1 VDCLRL
7 LFIRLS
13 ALGDIVH
20 SLPAA
25 HFIKNRLPEARLT
38 WLVEAPGV
46 ELLKDNPAVDE
57 IVVFPKGAWLSE
69 IANPA
74 KWWSVASRTGR
85 FMTDLRERRFDMS
98 VDLQG
103 LLKSAIPGYMSGAR
117 FRVGFAG
124 TRECSSALYSH
135 RLDVGDYFA
144 DSVHVV
150 EHNLSLARFAVDL
163 FGGTAGG
170 ADVES
175 GAAPSDSFAEMK
187 FPLPVTGEETVT
199 RVDALLA
206 GAGSELAVLIPGTT
220 WASKIWPRERFLELS
235 LLLEKRYGL
244 TSLLVGGPSEKKTN
258 EQIARALRE
267 NDPRFPVLDLT
278 GETSLTDLIEIYRR
292 SRLVVGLDTGPLHLA
307 AATEIPLVVGVF
319 GSTPWRRNGP
329 FGIRAHSVSLALDCQ
344 PCFERTCPLG
354 TLACLE
360 ELSASRVMERIE
372 ELL

>member
-1 VDCLRL
+1 MRL

-25 HFIKNRLPEARLT
+25 HLIKSRLPEARLT

-46 ELLKDNPAVDE
+46 ELLKNNPAVDE

-74 KWWSVASRTGR
+74 KWWSVAAQTGR
-85 FMTDLRERRFDMS
+85 FTADLRERRFDMS

-103 LLKSAIPGYMSGAR
+103 LLKSAVPGYISGAR

-144 DSVHVV
+144 DAVHVV
-150 EHNLSLARFAVDL
+150 EHNLALARFAVDV
-163 FGGTAGG
+163 FSGTAGG

-175 GAAPSDSFAEMK
+175 GAAHSDSRDETR
-187 FPLPVTGEETVT
+187 FPLPAPGQEAVT

-206 GAGSELAVLIPGTT
+206 GVESEPAVLITGTT
-220 WASKIWPRERFLELS
+220 WDSKIWPGERFVELALMLE
-235 LLLEKRYGL
+235 EKYGL
-244 TSLLVGGPSEKKTN
+244 TSLLVGGTPEREAN
-258 EQIARALRE
+258 EQIVRALRE
-267 NDPRFPVLDLT
+267 RDRQFPVIDLT
-278 GETSLTDLIEIYRR
+278 GQTSLSDLIEIYRR

-329 FGIRAHSVSLALDCQ
+329 FGSRAHSVSLALDCQ

-354 TLACLE
+354 TRACLE
-360 ELSASRVMERIE
+360 DLSAGMVMARVE